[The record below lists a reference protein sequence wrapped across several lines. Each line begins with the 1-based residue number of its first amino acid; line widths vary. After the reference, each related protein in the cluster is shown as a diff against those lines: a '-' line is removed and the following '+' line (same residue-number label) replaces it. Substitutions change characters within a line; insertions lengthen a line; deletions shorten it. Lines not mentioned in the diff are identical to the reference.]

1 MHQAV
6 YVKEAF
12 TLLDK
17 INKHLV
23 KKLHTIVTED
33 KNDQEYTIKDSD
45 LEK

>member
-12 TLLDK
+12 TLFDK

-23 KKLHTIVTED
+23 KKLHTIVIEIRMI
-33 KNDQEYTIKDSD
+33 KNTR
-45 LEK
+45 